1 MNVTMADDPPA
12 DLLAALDTACVLRLR
27 ELDPAGAHG
36 LVRRVMET
44 FVDSLHTHLGE
55 VQRARATADR
65 SVLRHVSHTLKSSAA
80 SVGALDLAKVCAEV
94 ERTLRDRP
102 DAMPDTPSLDEM
114 VHQLRRLLTLAGR
127 PPSVA

>member
-44 FVDSLHTHLGE
+44 FVESLQTHLGD

-65 SVLRHVSHTLKSSAA
+65 SALRHVSHTLKSSAA
-80 SVGALDLAKVCAEV
+80 SVGALDLARVCAEV
-94 ERTLRDRP
+94 EGMLRSRP
-102 DAMPDTPSLDEM
+102 EAMPETAALDEM